1 MHDANDFTFPENRS
15 LPWECY
21 VSSRSSG
28 EKRPLGLSS
37 VLLWH
42 SPPSH
47 EVCLKDLLVVATPA
61 RLDPR
66 PGRSHSSTV
75 RDLCQEAYGRGL
87 ISGQKACERV

>member
-1 MHDANDFTFPENRS
+1 MDDANDFAFPENRS

-21 VSSRSSG
+21 FRSRRSG

-37 VLLWH
+37 VLLLH
-42 SPPSH
+42 SPPSP

-61 RLDPR
+61 RLDRR
-66 PGRSHSSTV
+66 PGRSHSGAG
-75 RDLCQEAYGRGL
+75 RDLCQEAYSRGL